1 MLEEIK
7 KIESELNEKFSS
19 IHNVED
25 LNDVRTYFLGKKGVV
40 SALGPLMAS
49 LSPEEKKECGIK
61 LNDLKNKIIG
71 AKVEKVHR
79 PYPAELDLVIFSRTV
94 EMSENEKTH
103 IPFNHIRSLRRR
115 VRR

>member
-61 LNDLKNKIIG
+61 LNDLKNKI
-71 AKVEKVHR
+71 
-79 PYPAELDLVIFSRTV
+79 
-94 EMSENEKTH
+94 NEKLDELKND
-103 IPFNHIRSLRRR
+103 FDQKELEEK
-115 VRR
+115 